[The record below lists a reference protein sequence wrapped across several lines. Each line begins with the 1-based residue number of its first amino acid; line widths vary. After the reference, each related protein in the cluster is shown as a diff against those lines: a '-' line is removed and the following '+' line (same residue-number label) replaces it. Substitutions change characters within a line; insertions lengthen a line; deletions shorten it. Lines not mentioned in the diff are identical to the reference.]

1 MSAKRALVV
10 DDSKSARAF
19 LARMLERYDI
29 EVDTAESAEQAIDFL
44 TRERPDVIFMD
55 HLMPGMDGFQA
66 VQTIKNNPQTATIP
80 IMMYTSQEGE
90 LYLGQARALG
100 AIGVLPKQIKP
111 TDVSKVLYDLKLV
124 ADRRTGEGS
133 AFTPFTVVAPADE
146 AGDSPQHATDQ
157 LTEESGKTSELA
169 ALVAAEHPPYTPLSP
184 FGPEIRAL
192 IENTIRAE
200 LADMVARLHEAGVT
214 KVFVPAGDADP
225 PAGNYP
231 GALSLLE
238 DLAALD
244 HPFTHVGI
252 TGYPESHPSIDDDVT
267 IQSMWDKRKYSTHV
281 ISNMTFDAEQ
291 IGTWA
296 ERLRRRGITLP
307 LIVGVPGP
315 VERTKLLG
323 MASKIGVG
331 ESLRFLRKQKSVFAR
346 IAAPGFST
354 DRFVQRI
361 AALKDNDL
369 LGIEGL
375 HLFTF
380 NQVEVVE
387 TWRQRMLSEMGI

>member
-1 MSAKRALVV
+1 MSNAFPSTILRHLLATARYEVMPTASIEEQVRVHVPTSLAVTITASPTKGLGPTLDLATSLAGAGYDVV
-10 DDSKSARAF
+10 PHLA
-19 LARMLERYDI
+19 ARM
-29 EVDTAESAEQAIDFL
+29 V
-44 TRERPDVIFMD
+44 
-55 HLMPGMDGFQA
+55 
-66 VQTIKNNPQTATIP
+66 
-80 IMMYTSQEGE
+80 
-90 LYLGQARALG
+90 
-100 AIGVLPKQIKP
+100 
-111 TDVSKVLYDLKLV
+111 TD
-124 ADRRTGEGS
+124 
-133 AFTPFTVVAPADE
+133 
-146 AGDSPQHATDQ
+146 
-157 LTEESGKTSELA
+157 
-169 ALVAAEHPPYTPLSP
+169 
-184 FGPEIRAL
+184 
-192 IENTIRAE
+192 RAE

-387 TWRQRMLSEMGI
+387 TWRQRMLAEMGT